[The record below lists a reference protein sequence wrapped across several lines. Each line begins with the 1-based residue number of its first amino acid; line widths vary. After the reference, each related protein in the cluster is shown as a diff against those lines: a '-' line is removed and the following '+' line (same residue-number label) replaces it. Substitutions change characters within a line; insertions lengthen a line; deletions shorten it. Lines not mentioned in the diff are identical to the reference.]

1 MLKDE
6 KENKNEEKQNKNKE
20 RINKYLAYD
29 GMYKQRTHTH
39 THIHSYRV
47 SRRECARLRENVP

>member
-20 RINKYLAYD
+20 RINKYLA
-29 GMYKQRTHTH
+29 
-39 THIHSYRV
+39 
-47 SRRECARLRENVP
+47 